1 MQRDMDLVRK
11 FLLLVENTKPSDGIP
26 EVEGYDG
33 LTVAHHI
40 WLLIDAGL
48 IHGTKIDFGHGH
60 LPQGNYFC
68 ITWAG
73 HDFLN
78 AARNETT
85 WHKAMAAVKQNA
97 GTVTFQVLKV
107 LLESYQKG
115 LLHLPT

>member
-11 FLLLVENTKPSDGIP
+11 LLLQVEKTDSTDGIP
-26 EVEGYDG
+26 DVDGYET

-48 IHGTKIDFGHGH
+48 IHGTKIDYGSGH
-60 LPQGNYFC
+60 LPQGNYTC

-85 WHKAMAAVKQNA
+85 WRKAMVAVKQNA
-97 GTVTFQVLKV
+97 GTVTFQVLKL